1 MRKRVSRTLHRA
13 PLVALALL
21 MFGCGNPSS
30 DSPTPP
36 STDAATPQSTPA
48 VEGTGPERPAP
59 AGEAPPP
66 AIHIASLPV
75 GGGADDDTAT
85 HQCVRVSWLGPRIP
99 EGVSIVVTAVRIE
112 PVGVFAQS
120 PSGCGGPLCRVSFAF
135 AASGDTC
142 TVPVTAEGSP
152 GSTARLYADGAV
164 RCPQGSQAM
173 CRAFAA
179 TAPRQSIE
187 LVVPE
192 APPPVDSSSSASAG

>member
-1 MRKRVSRTLHRA
+1 
-13 PLVALALL
+13 

-30 DSPTPP
+30 DSSTPP
-36 STDAATPQSTPA
+36 PTDAATPQSTPA

-66 AIHIASLPV
+66 ALHIASLPV
-75 GGGADDDTAT
+75 GRGGGDDTAT
-85 HQCVRVSWLGPRIP
+85 HQCVGVSWLGPRIP

-112 PVGVFAQS
+112 PAGVFAPS
-120 PSGCGGPLCRVSFAF
+120 SSGCGGPLCRASFAF

-152 GSTARLYADGAV
+152 GSTTRLYVDGAV

-192 APPPVDSSSSASAG
+192 APPPVDPSSSASAG